1 MFFGQ
6 TRSIRVIYLA
16 GLLGLAGTAPVSA
29 AASQGPPVNWPTN
42 TLSLADCLNLAFTQN
57 SAVLRSQTE
66 LDATYGLAIQTK
78 AIVLPKVQIV
88 GNYQAVD
95 EASIDK
101 LKVSDL
107 GAGLNGMPSFSFDYA
122 YQNWSAKIQVVQSLY
137 EGGRMASALRTA
149 RLSKDQAL
157 ASHHAI
163 VADTMLA
170 VRIAYDDVL
179 LAEDQINVQE
189 ASVKLLD
196 QELENTTRRFEAG
209 TVPRFNVL
217 RAEVELANAR
227 PRLIRARN
235 AYRIS
240 KNKLADLL
248 GFRVPQEIWEDLP
261 LQLSGKLG
269 AEPYAVELPSAI
281 ARALEQR
288 TELQALRKAQALGDE
303 AVKNAQAGYRP
314 SVQVFGGYGTRNSSF
329 DKDLTYILD
338 GWFAGAQMSWNLFDG
353 LSTKGKIDEARARRR
368 QADVNLDST
377 TRQIELEVRT
387 AYSNFIEAREVLESQ
402 KKVQEQAEEALR
414 LAIARSDAGTG
425 TQLDVLS
432 AQTSLTEART
442 TQVMALRDYS
452 VARARLERA
461 IGEGLFSAAP
471 PPAPT
476 P

>member
-1 MFFGQ
+1 MGFM
-6 TRSIRVIYLA
+6 S
-16 GLLGLAGTAPVSA
+16 LAGTGQFPA
-29 AASQGPPVNWPTN
+29 AENRVPLGTWPTN
-42 TLSLADCLNLAFTQN
+42 ALSLADCLNLAFTQN
-57 SAVLRSQTE
+57 SAILLSQRE
-66 LDATYGLAIQTK
+66 LEATYGLAVQTK
-78 AIVLPKVQIV
+78 AVVLPKLQIT

-101 LKVSDL
+101 LKMSDL
-107 GAGLNGMPSFSFDYA
+107 GAGLGEIPSFSFDYA
-122 YQNWSAKIQVVQSLY
+122 YQNWNAKIQVVQSIY
-137 EGGRMASALRTA
+137 EGGRMASALRAA
-149 RLSKDQAL
+149 RLTKEQAL
-157 ASHHAI
+157 AKHYAI

-170 VRIAYDDVL
+170 VRIAYDDIL
-179 LAEDQINVQE
+179 LAENQIVVQE
-189 ASVKLLD
+189 ASVKLLS

-217 RAEVELANAR
+217 RAEVELANTR

-240 KNKLADLL
+240 KNKLVDHL
-248 GFRVPQEIWEDLP
+248 GFRVPQEIWEDIP
-261 LQLSGKLG
+261 LQLSGKLN

-303 AVKNAQAGYRP
+303 AIKNAQAGYRP
-314 SVQVFGGYGTRNSSF
+314 GIQVFAGYGSRNSSF
-329 DKDLTYILD
+329 DKDLTYVLD
-338 GWFAGAQMSWNLFDG
+338 GWFAGAQMTWNLFDG
-353 LSTKGKIDEARARRR
+353 LLTKGKIDEARARRR

-387 AYSNFIEAREVLESQ
+387 AYSNFIEARELLESQ

-414 LAIARSDAGTG
+414 LAAARSDAGTG

-442 TQVMALRDYS
+442 TQVMALRDYA

-461 IGEGLFSAAP
+461 IGDGLHPGTRS
-471 PPAPT
+471 PAPT